1 MAQPG
6 TITMSMREL
15 DRLKVIQAV
24 IEERLMPWRAAERL
38 GLSRRQVERLA
49 NRYRCEGAA
58 GLVSRRRGRPGNH
71 QLPVNLCPQALALI
85 RERYADFGPT
95 LACEKL
101 QWAGA

>member
-15 DRLKVIQAV
+15 DRLTVIQAV

-49 NRYRCEGAA
+49 NRYRCEVRQDWFHVDEA
-58 GLVSRRRGRPGNH
+58 GRAIISCRSICARRLWR
-71 QLPVNLCPQALALI
+71 
-85 RERYADFGPT
+85 
-95 LACEKL
+95 
-101 QWAGA
+101 

>member
-38 GLSRRQVERLA
+38 GLSRRQVERLTV
-49 NRYRCEGAA
+49 RYRSQGAS
-58 GLVSRRRGRPGNH
+58 GLLSRYIGLPPRFLQSHSNLSNADSGSSSSRR
-71 QLPVNLCPQALALI
+71 
-85 RERYADFGPT
+85 
-95 LACEKL
+95 
-101 QWAGA
+101 